1 MKLKRL
7 KEERAELLEEIEKL
21 NDNTTS
27 TREHKK
33 IDDLFDKIDFLDY
46 QIEKEERA
54 LNSKIYKPV
63 NKDEVE
69 VKGADALLR
78 PSEME
83 TRDFVDAF
91 TETNRFSS
99 NKRTTMKEFA
109 EYLLFKKG
117 EQRATTV
124 DGSVLV
130 PKEILA
136 EVLHLA
142 TKKSVLLN
150 DCPFV
155 RMTAPTTIIGRVN
168 TNPKLDFKKK
178 GEIGLQTGIVLDG
191 VELEAKTLY
200 GWIEIAEED
209 IADIHNFENVIRE
222 AFANAL
228 SETLDGAFLYR
239 HPNYTDE
246 TNNPNYGVYPKNS
259 VCDLADINNVDTKAT
274 IDFDSIL
281 KGMLPIAKANKQAT
295 SVAMSPVN
303 EFALHMLKDGDGTY
317 KLAPAIMNTL
327 TKVSSTGM
335 KDTDI
340 LVYDRNAIVIGV
352 KDGVSVKVNNNLTRG
367 TVILRIMLRADVCV
381 TDPKAVTLVK
391 VTETA

>member
-7 KEERAELLEEIEKL
+7 KEEKGELLREIEIL
-21 NDNTTS
+21 NENVIE
-27 TREHKK
+27 TRERKK
-33 IDDLFDKIDFLDY
+33 IDDLLEKLDYIDY
-46 QIEKEERA
+46 QIDKEERA
-54 LNSKIYKPV
+54 LNSKTYVPV
-63 NKDEVE
+63 NKDGVE
-69 VKGADALLR
+69 EKGVDALLR

-83 TRDFVDAF
+83 AREFVDAF
-91 TETNRFSS
+91 TETRYYSH
-99 NKRTTMKEFA
+99 KRTTMKEFA

-150 DCPFV
+150 DCPLV
-155 RMTAPTTIIGRVN
+155 RMTAPTTIIGRVKN
-168 TNPKLDFKKK
+168 NPKLDFKKK
-178 GEIGLQTGIVLDG
+178 GEKGLQTGIVLDG

-209 IADIHNFENVIRE
+209 VADIHNFENVIRE

-239 HPNYTDE
+239 HQNYTDDID
-246 TNNPNYGVYPKNS
+246 NPNYGVYPKNS
-259 VCDLADINNVDTKAT
+259 VCDLADINKVDTQAVMH
-274 IDFDSIL
+274 FDSVL

-295 SVAMSPVN
+295 SVAMSPTN
-303 EFALHMLKDGDGTY
+303 EFALHMFKDADGTY
-317 KLAPAIMNTL
+317 TLAPAVMNTL
-327 TKVSSTGM
+327 TKVSSSGM
-335 KDTDI
+335 KDTDV
-340 LVYDRNAIVIGV
+340 LVYDRNAIIIGV
-352 KDGVSVKVNNNLTRG
+352 KDGVSVKVNHDLTKG
-367 TVILRIMLRADVCV
+367 TVILRLMLRADVCV

-391 VTETA
+391 VTA